1 MAEYCVCVYIVHDNC
16 VASVETFSYSL
27 NFFYILPP
35 LFMYF
40 DSVGLS
46 SHQQKTTVTDDVGGS
61 DEEKTAG
68 NMDVDDCHELR

>member
-1 MAEYCVCVYIVHDNC
+1 MCVYIVHDNC

-27 NFFYILPP
+27 NVFSHLPL

-40 DSVGLS
+40 LSVGLS
-46 SHQQKTTVTDDVGGS
+46 SHSQNVIGDGGGS

-68 NMDVDDCHELR
+68 DMDVDDCHELR